1 MSRAEC
7 SSDKPIDVFKVKAKF
22 QGEAKYEMADLAY
35 KALVQTD
42 RRAGTYV
49 MPCAA
54 RATV

>member
-1 MSRAEC
+1 MSRAGC
-7 SSDKPIDVFKVKAKF
+7 TSDKPIDVFKVKAKF

-49 MPCAA
+49 MSCAA